1 MSSARGWF
9 DEAKAWPVSEVA
21 QRLGLEVFRR
31 GADVSFPCPVCG
43 KDVRH
48 TRDASGRKAAK
59 VMAENRWWCE
69 PCGAGGD
76 VVALIAAVAT
86 GSAQP
91 ERGRYG
97 EARILAAQLGLIVG
111 EGESG
116 SGPARLVV
124 ATRVAEAPA
133 PSYPDRGQLEAFV
146 ASLRPLTGGVPGRY
160 LASRGF
166 SIDSLPWV
174 RVAFDGSAAPV
185 MPWWPAGWP
194 EGWPIVFPA
203 YNAKG
208 LVTSV
213 HARAVG
219 PAEPKTRWPR
229 GCSASGLLFADTL
242 GADFLR
248 ARSTAGAVEGL
259 EAVVLAEGATDT
271 LKLAQVAHADGSSI
285 AVLGYASGSKHA
297 LASID
302 WPHGLPCLVAFDDDA
317 QGDRYALEALKALDG
332 RAPVHRIR
340 PPQGRDGS
348 GKKLGDWSDLP
359 DEVLLDALT
368 NVSRWEV
375 VDGR

>member
-1 MSSARGWF
+1 MSSTRSWF
-9 DEAKAWPVSEVA
+9 DEAKAWPVAEVA
-21 QRLGLEVFRR
+21 QRLGLEVLRR
-31 GADVSFPCPVCG
+31 GPDVSFPCPVCG

-48 TRDASGRKAAK
+48 TRDTSGRKAAK
-59 VMAENRWWCE
+59 VMPENRWWCE
-69 PCGAGGD
+69 PCGAAGD

-86 GSAQP
+86 GSPQP
-91 ERGRYG
+91 GRGRYG
-97 EARILAAQLGLIVG
+97 EARILAAQVGLIVG
-111 EGESG
+111 EGEPTSG
-116 SGPARLVV
+116 QARPAVPPRAVE
-124 ATRVAEAPA
+124 TPA
-133 PSYPDRGQLEAFV
+133 PTYPDRGELEAFV
-146 ASLRPLTGGVPGRY
+146 ASLRPLAGGAPGRY
-160 LASRGF
+160 LAGRGF
-166 SIDSLPWV
+166 TIDSLAWV
-174 RVAFDGSAAPV
+174 GVAFDGSSAPV
-185 MPWWPAGWP
+185 MPWWPAGWR
-194 EGWPIVFPA
+194 EAWPIVFPA

-248 ARSTAGAVEGL
+248 ARSTAEAVDGL

-271 LKLAQVAHADGSSI
+271 LKLAQVAHTDGSSI
-285 AVLGYASGSKHA
+285 AVLGYTSGSKRA
-297 LASID
+297 LAGID
-302 WPHGLPCLVAFDDDA
+302 WPKGLPCLVAFDDDT
-317 QGDRYALEALKALDG
+317 QGDRYALEVLKVLDG
-332 RAPVHRIR
+332 RATVHRIR
-340 PPQGRDGS
+340 PPQGRDES